1 MTVIMSAM
9 NLTKRYAGLTAV
21 DDFSI
26 VLEKAQIHALIGPNG
41 AGKSTAIGL
50 LTGEIKADLGVINFP
65 HSDISKLPTYR
76 RAQAGIA
83 HTYQIT
89 SIINELSVLEN
100 MYIALMANTHKH
112 AIGFIKS
119 VNNKALR
126 EQACEVLNQFKL
138 IDSAQKYAGELS
150 HGEQGRLEIAMCVAS
165 RPKVLLLDEPMS
177 GMSLLDGEKMISLLN
192 SIKDSVAILLVEHD
206 MEAVF
211 KLADKISVMASGKI
225 IASGL
230 PQSIRQD
237 PVVIDA
243 YLGHADA

>member
-1 MTVIMSAM
+1 MTVILDAL

-26 VLEKAQIHALIGPNG
+26 KLEKGQIHALIGPNG
-41 AGKSTAIGL
+41 AGKSTVIGL
-50 LTGEIKADLGVINFP
+50 LTGEVRADVGVINYLD
-65 HSDISKLPTYR
+65 SDISKLPTYR

-89 SIINELSVLEN
+89 SIVNEISVLEN
-100 MYIALMANTHKH
+100 MLIALMANTHKH
-112 AIGFIKS
+112 AIGIINS
-119 VNNKALR
+119 VKNTALR
-126 EQACEVLNQFKL
+126 EHASEVLNQFKL
-138 IDSAQKYAGELS
+138 IDAAQRYAGELS
-150 HGEQGRLEIAMCVAS
+150 HGEQGRFEIAMCVAT

-192 SIKDSVAILLVEHD
+192 SIKDCVAILLVEHD

-243 YLGHADA
+243 YLGDTDA